1 MRRKAIATVASM
13 VAAAAL
19 AGIAFR
25 VISRAGR
32 RMDLRGKTALVCGGS
47 RGLGRAIALELA
59 RRGANVAVC
68 ARNEEELDRIRDE
81 LAAIGNPVY
90 VAPCDLRFEDD
101 VQQMIA
107 GTELRLGPI
116 DVLVC
121 NAATIEVGPIETMTV
136 RDFDDAMESIWRT
149 SLLPALEGMKRMR
162 TRGHGTIA
170 FITSI
175 GGKIAVPHLAP
186 YVAAKHA
193 QVGLAETLR
202 AELAKDGVHVLNVIP
217 GLMRTGSH
225 VHARYKGDEEKELA
239 WFGAGA
245 TTPLVSIDADRAAK
259 RIVSAVARG
268 DSELTFTLPARLALR
283 LHDLVPNLFA
293 LAMNVTQRLLPEAT
307 PEDGR
312 LREDSGREGVDVIA
326 RSPSKRVAALAAR
339 SQPLVA
345 RHAQ

>member
-1 MRRKAIATVASM
+1 MRFTTMAKVVGAVGL
-13 VAAAAL
+13 AAL
-19 AGIAFR
+19 AGTAFR
-25 VISRAGR
+25 TISRAGR

-68 ARNEEELDRIRDE
+68 ARSEEELDRIRDE
-81 LAAIGNPVY
+81 LAAIGNPIW
-90 VAPCDLRFEDD
+90 VAPCDLRFEAD

-107 GTELRLGPI
+107 GAELRLGPL

-121 NAATIEVGPIETMTV
+121 NAATIEVGPIETMSA

-149 SLLPALEGMKRMR
+149 SLLPALEATKRMQP
-162 TRGHGTIA
+162 RGRGTIA

-175 GGKIAVPHLAP
+175 GGKIGVPHLAP

-193 QVGLAETLR
+193 QVGLADTLR

-225 VHARYKGDEEKELA
+225 VHARFKGDEHKELA

-245 TTPLVSIDADRAAK
+245 TAPIVSIDADRAAK
-259 RIVSAVARG
+259 RIVRAIARG
-268 DSELTFTLPARLALR
+268 ESELTFTLPARLALR

-293 LAMNVTQRLLPEAT
+293 LAMSVTGRLLPEAK
-307 PEDGR
+307 PQLQMR
-312 LREDSGREGVDVIA
+312 REDSGSEGVELLA
-326 RSPSKRVAALAAR
+326 RSTSGLAAR
-339 SQPLVA
+339 SRPLVA